1 MIGKY
6 KVKMVSFYLFYDLII
21 EGVMEG
27 MRKRKKLWNLWKT
40 ITLLVCT
47 VVIFS
52 LLVTDFL
59 ISHNV
64 ERTTEESQAE
74 KAKTIA
80 RIVANDSIVIDGLA
94 GKVDPSLIQ
103 VYTNKLLKST
113 DVQFIVV
120 MDMNGIRKSH
130 PNPQKIGQHFIGG
143 DEGTALKGKEY
154 VSLAEGTLGVSM
166 RVFIP
171 VFSETGEQL
180 GVVAVGISA
189 DNVKERVK
197 ESRYIMYI
205 GVGVGLLVG
214 IIGAILLARHIK
226 KSLFGLEP
234 HRVAK
239 ILEERNTMLQSV
251 KEGIIAV
258 DKEAKVTLIN
268 NEAKRLFKK
277 SGLKDD
283 FIGKDV
289 EVYMPNSRIKEVLQ
303 TGEVQ
308 LNEEQNIY
316 GITIVTN
323 RVPLYVKGE
332 IVGAIATFRDK
343 TEIRKLAEELTG
355 IRLYAEALRAQS
367 HEFMNKMHVVLG
379 LTHMKQYEELQKYVS
394 SMVSEHQYEI
404 GGVMKKIKNPVF
416 AGFLLGKLS
425 YSREKNI
432 NLIISEDAY
441 LPEIYDE
448 SITHELITIVGNL
461 IDNALEAVMNCE
473 KKQVEIGIQY
483 GDALTITVQDTG
495 NGIKE
500 EEIDTLFTK
509 GYSTKGDNRGYGL
522 YLVKKSIQRINGE
535 IHISSLLGEGTT
547 ITIEIP
553 KGRDERQI

>member
-1 MIGKY
+1 M
-6 KVKMVSFYLFYDLII
+6 SPYLFFYSAIR
-21 EGVMEG
+21 GVING
-27 MRKRKKLWNLWKT
+27 MKKRKRLWNLWKT

-52 LLVTDFL
+52 LLVTDIL

-64 ERTTEESQAE
+64 ERTTEDSQAE

-80 RIVANDSIVIDGLA
+80 HIVANDSIVIDGLI
-94 GKVDPSLIQ
+94 GKADTAAIQ
-103 VYTNKLLKST
+103 TYTNRILKNT
-113 DVQFIVV
+113 GVQFIVV

-130 PNPQKIGQHFIGG
+130 PNPQKIGHHFIGG
-143 DEGTALKGKEY
+143 DEGPALKGKEH
-154 VSLAEGTLGVSM
+154 VSLAEGTLGISM
-166 RVFIP
+166 RVFVP

-180 GVVAVGISA
+180 GAVAVGISA
-189 DNVKERVK
+189 DNVKERVE
-197 ESRYIMYI
+197 ESRHIIYI
-205 GVGVGLLVG
+205 GVGVGVLVG

-234 HRVAK
+234 HRIAK

-258 DKEAKVTLIN
+258 DKEANVTLIN

-277 SGLKDD
+277 SGLEED

-289 EVYMPNSRIKEVLQ
+289 ELYMPNSRIKEVLQ

-379 LTHMKQYEELQKYVS
+379 LTHMKQYEELQKYIS
-394 SMVSEHQYEI
+394 GMVSEHQYEI
-404 GGVMKKIKNPVF
+404 GGIMKRIKSPVF

-425 YSREKNI
+425 YAREKNI
-432 NLIISEDAY
+432 KLIISEDSY
-441 LPEIYDE
+441 MPEIEDE

-461 IDNALEAVMNCE
+461 IDNALEAVANCE
-473 KKQVEIGIQY
+473 KKQVEVKIQY
-483 GDALTITVQDTG
+483 GDTLIITVQDTG
-495 NGIKE
+495 KGIQE
-500 EEIDTLFTK
+500 EEIGALFTK

-522 YLVKKSIQRINGE
+522 YLVTESIQRINGE
-535 IHISSLLGEGTT
+535 IHVYSLVGKGTT

>member
-1 MIGKY
+1 MKII
-6 KVKMVSFYLFYDLII
+6 SPYLFFYSAIR
-21 EGVMEG
+21 GVING
-27 MRKRKKLWNLWKT
+27 MKKRKRLWNLWKT

-52 LLVTDFL
+52 LLVTDIL

-64 ERTTEESQAE
+64 ERATEDSQAE

-80 RIVANDSIVIDGLA
+80 HIVANDSIVINGLV
-94 GKVDPSLIQ
+94 GKADNPAIQ
-103 VYTNKLLKST
+103 TYTNRILKNT
-113 DVQFIVV
+113 GVQFIVV
-120 MDMNGIRKSH
+120 MDMDGIRKSH
-130 PNPQKIGQHFIGG
+130 PDPQKIGRHFIGG
-143 DEGTALKGKEY
+143 DEGPALKGKEH
-154 VSLAEGTLGVSM
+154 VSLAEGTLGISM
-166 RVFIP
+166 RVFVPI
-171 VFSETGEQL
+171 FSETGEQL
-180 GVVAVGISA
+180 GAVAVGISA

-197 ESRYIMYI
+197 ESRHIIYI
-205 GVGVGLLVG
+205 GVGVGVLVG

-234 HRVAK
+234 HRIAK

-258 DKEAKVTLIN
+258 DKEARVTLIN

-277 SGLKDD
+277 SGLEEN

-289 EVYMPNSRIKEVLQ
+289 ELYMPNSRIKEVLQ

-379 LTHMKQYEELQKYVS
+379 LTHMKQYEELQRYIS
-394 SMVSEHQYEI
+394 GMVSEHQYEI
-404 GGVMKKIKNPVF
+404 GGVMKRIKSPVF

-425 YSREKNI
+425 YAREKNI
-432 NLIISEDAY
+432 KLIISEDSY
-441 LPEIYDE
+441 MPEIDDE

-473 KKQVEIGIQY
+473 KKQVEIEIQH
-483 GDALTITVQDTG
+483 GDILTITVQDTG
-495 NGIKE
+495 KGIQEKE
-500 EEIDTLFTK
+500 IEELFTK

-522 YLVKKSIQRINGE
+522 YLVKESIQRINGE
-535 IHISSLLGEGTT
+535 IHMHSLVGKGTT

>member
-1 MIGKY
+1 M
-6 KVKMVSFYLFYDLII
+6 SPYLFFYSAIR
-21 EGVMEG
+21 GVING
-27 MRKRKKLWNLWKT
+27 MKKRKRLWNLWKT

-52 LLVTDFL
+52 LLVTDIL

-64 ERTTEESQAE
+64 ERTTEDSQAE

-80 RIVANDSIVIDGLA
+80 HIVANDSIVIDGLI
-94 GKVDPSLIQ
+94 GKADTAAIQ
-103 VYTNKLLKST
+103 TYTNRILKNT
-113 DVQFIVV
+113 GVQFIVV

-130 PNPQKIGQHFIGG
+130 PNPQKIGHHFIGG
-143 DEGTALKGKEY
+143 DEGPALKGKEH
-154 VSLAEGTLGVSM
+154 VSLAEGTLGISM
-166 RVFIP
+166 RVFVP

-180 GVVAVGISA
+180 GAVAVGISA

-197 ESRYIMYI
+197 ESRHIIYI
-205 GVGVGLLVG
+205 GVGVGVLVG

-234 HRVAK
+234 HRIAK

-258 DKEAKVTLIN
+258 DKEANVTLIN

-277 SGLKDD
+277 SGLEED

-289 EVYMPNSRIKEVLQ
+289 ELYMPNSRIKEVLQ

-379 LTHMKQYEELQKYVS
+379 LTHMKQYEELQKYIS
-394 SMVSEHQYEI
+394 GMVSEHQYEI
-404 GGVMKKIKNPVF
+404 GGIMKRIKSPVF

-425 YSREKNI
+425 YAREKNI
-432 NLIISEDAY
+432 KLIISEDSY
-441 LPEIYDE
+441 MPEIEDE

-461 IDNALEAVMNCE
+461 IDNALEAVANCE
-473 KKQVEIGIQY
+473 KKQVEVKIQY
-483 GDALTITVQDTG
+483 GDTLIITVQDTG
-495 NGIKE
+495 KGIQE
-500 EEIDTLFTK
+500 EEIGALFTK

-522 YLVKKSIQRINGE
+522 YLVTESIQRINGK
-535 IHISSLLGEGTT
+535 IHVYSLVGKGTT

>member
-1 MIGKY
+1 MKII
-6 KVKMVSFYLFYDLII
+6 SPYLFFYSAIR
-21 EGVMEG
+21 GVING
-27 MRKRKKLWNLWKT
+27 MKKRRRLWNLWKT

-52 LLVTDFL
+52 LLVTDIL

-64 ERTTEESQAE
+64 ERTTEDSQAE

-80 RIVANDSIVIDGLA
+80 HIVANDSIVIDGLV
-94 GKVDPSLIQ
+94 GKADTSAIQ
-103 VYTNKLLKST
+103 TYTNRILQNT
-113 DVQFIVV
+113 GVQFIVV

-130 PNPQKIGQHFIGG
+130 PNPQKIGHHFIGG
-143 DEGTALKGKEY
+143 DEGPALKGKEH
-154 VSLAEGTLGVSM
+154 VSLAEGTLGISM
-166 RVFIP
+166 RVFVPI
-171 VFSETGEQL
+171 FSETGEQL
-180 GVVAVGISA
+180 GAVAVGISA

-197 ESRYIMYI
+197 ESRHIIYI
-205 GVGVGLLVG
+205 GVGVGVLVG

-234 HRVAK
+234 HRIAK

-258 DKEAKVTLIN
+258 DKEARVTLIN

-277 SGLKDD
+277 SGLEED

-289 EVYMPNSRIKEVLQ
+289 ELYMPNSRIKEVLQ

-379 LTHMKQYEELQKYVS
+379 LTHMKQYEELQKYIS
-394 SMVSEHQYEI
+394 GMVSEHQYEI
-404 GGVMKKIKNPVF
+404 GGVMKRIKSPVF

-425 YSREKNI
+425 YAREKNI
-432 NLIISEDAY
+432 KLIISEDSY
-441 LPEIYDE
+441 MPEIDDE

-461 IDNALEAVMNCE
+461 IDNALEAVTNCE
-473 KKQVEIGIQY
+473 KKRVEVKIQH
-483 GDALTITVQDTG
+483 GDILTITVQDTG
-495 NGIKE
+495 KGIQE
-500 EEIDTLFTK
+500 EEIGALFTK

-522 YLVKKSIQRINGE
+522 YLVKESIQRINGE
-535 IHISSLLGEGTT
+535 IHMHSLVGKGTT
-547 ITIEIP
+547 ITIEIL

>member
-1 MIGKY
+1 MKII
-6 KVKMVSFYLFYDLII
+6 SPYLFFYSAIR
-21 EGVMEG
+21 GVING
-27 MRKRKKLWNLWKT
+27 MKKRKRLWNLWKT

-52 LLVTDFL
+52 LLVTDIL

-64 ERTTEESQAE
+64 ERTTEDSQAE

-80 RIVANDSIVIDGLA
+80 HIVANHSIVIDGLI
-94 GKVDPSLIQ
+94 GKTDTAAIQ
-103 VYTNKLLKST
+103 TYTNRILKNT
-113 DVQFIVV
+113 GVQFIVV

-130 PNPQKIGQHFIGG
+130 PNPQKIGHHFIGG
-143 DEGTALKGKEY
+143 DEGPALNGKEH
-154 VSLAEGTLGVSM
+154 VSLAEGTLGISM
-166 RVFIP
+166 RVFVP

-180 GVVAVGISA
+180 GAVAVGISA

-197 ESRYIMYI
+197 ESRHIIYI
-205 GVGVGLLVG
+205 GVGVGVLVG
-214 IIGAILLARHIK
+214 MIGAILLARHIK

-234 HRVAK
+234 HRIAK

-258 DKEAKVTLIN
+258 DKEANVTLIN

-277 SGLKDD
+277 SGLEED

-289 EVYMPNSRIKEVLQ
+289 ELYMPNSRIKEVLK

-379 LTHMKQYEELQKYVS
+379 LTHMKQYEELQKYIS
-394 SMVSEHQYEI
+394 GMVSEHQYEI
-404 GGVMKKIKNPVF
+404 GGVMKRIKSPVF

-425 YSREKNI
+425 YAREKNI
-432 NLIISEDAY
+432 KLIISEDSY
-441 LPEIYDE
+441 MPEIEDE

-461 IDNALEAVMNCE
+461 IDNALEAVTNCE
-473 KKQVEIGIQY
+473 KKQVEVEIQY
-483 GDALTITVQDTG
+483 GNTLIITVQDTG
-495 NGIKE
+495 KGIQEKE
-500 EEIDTLFTK
+500 IEALFTK

-522 YLVKKSIQRINGE
+522 YLVKESIQRINGE
-535 IHISSLLGEGTT
+535 IHMHSLVGKGTT

>member
-1 MIGKY
+1 
-6 KVKMVSFYLFYDLII
+6 
-21 EGVMEG
+21 
-27 MRKRKKLWNLWKT
+27 MRKRKKLLSLWKT

-47 VVIFS
+47 VILLS
-52 LLVTDFL
+52 LLVTDIL

-80 RIVANDSIVIDGLA
+80 RIVANSPLVIDALA
-94 GKVDPSLIQ
+94 GRKDISEIQ
-103 VYTNKLLKST
+103 MYTNRLLKNT

-130 PNPQKIGQHFIGG
+130 PDPQKIGHHFVGG
-143 DEGTALKGKEY
+143 DEGVALKGKEH
-154 VSLAEGTLGVSM
+154 VSMAEGTLGISM
-166 RVFIP
+166 RVFVPI
-171 VFSETGEQL
+171 FSETREQM

-189 DNVKERVK
+189 DNVYERVK
-197 ESRYIMYI
+197 ESRHIIYI
-205 GVGVGLLVG
+205 GISVGILVG

-226 KSLFGLEP
+226 KILFNLEP
-234 HRVAK
+234 SEIAK

-258 DKEAKVTLIN
+258 DKNARVTLIN

-277 SGLKDD
+277 SGLEED

-289 EVYMPNSRIKEVLQ
+289 EKYMPNSCIKEVLQ
-303 TGEVQ
+303 TGEAQ
-308 LNEEQNIY
+308 LYEEQNLY

-343 TEIRKLAEELTG
+343 TEIRQLAEQLMD

-379 LTHMKQYEELQKYVS
+379 LTHMKHYEQLETYIS
-394 SMVSEHQYEI
+394 NMVSEHQYEI
-404 GGVMKKIKNPVF
+404 GGVMRKIKNPVF
-416 AGFLLGKLS
+416 AGFMLGKLS
-425 YSREKNI
+425 YAREKNI
-432 NLIISEDAY
+432 QLIVSENSY
-441 LPEIYDE
+441 LPEPYDE
-448 SITHELITIVGNL
+448 HIIHELITIVGNL
-461 IDNALEAVMNCE
+461 IDNALDAVVNCE
-473 KKQVEIGIQY
+473 YKRVDISIQYQDTLIITVKDTGVGIQ
-483 GDALTITVQDTG
+483 Q
-495 NGIKE
+495 
-500 EEIDTLFTK
+500 EEIDKVFIK
-509 GYSTKGDNRGYGL
+509 GYSTKGENRGYGL
-522 YLVKKSIQRINGE
+522 YLVKDSLKRINGNMQVE
-535 IHISSLLGEGTT
+535 SLLGKGTT

-553 KGRDERQI
+553 YKSRDEIGT

>member
-1 MIGKY
+1 MKII
-6 KVKMVSFYLFYDLII
+6 SPYLFFYSAIR
-21 EGVMEG
+21 GVING
-27 MRKRKKLWNLWKT
+27 MKKRKKLWDLWKT

-94 GKVDPSLIQ
+94 GKIDTSLIQ
-103 VYTNKLLKST
+103 GYTNKLLKST

-143 DEGTALKGKEY
+143 DEGTALKGKEH

-180 GVVAVGISA
+180 GAVAVGISA

-234 HRVAK
+234 HRIAK

-283 FIGKDV
+283 FIGKEV
-289 EVYMPNSRIKEVLQ
+289 ELYMPNSRIKEVLQ
-303 TGEVQ
+303 TGVVQ

-425 YSREKNI
+425 YSRERNI

-483 GDALTITVQDTG
+483 GDTLTITVQDTG

-500 EEIDTLFTK
+500 DEIDTLFTK

-522 YLVKKSIQRINGE
+522 YLVKESIQRINGE

>member
-1 MIGKY
+1 MKII
-6 KVKMVSFYLFYDLII
+6 SPYLFFYSAIR
-21 EGVMEG
+21 GVING
-27 MRKRKKLWNLWKT
+27 MKKRRRLWNLWKT

-52 LLVTDFL
+52 LLVTDIL

-64 ERTTEESQAE
+64 ERTTEDSQAE

-80 RIVANDSIVIDGLA
+80 HIVANDSIVIDGLI
-94 GKVDPSLIQ
+94 GKADTSAIQ
-103 VYTNKLLKST
+103 TYTNRILKNT
-113 DVQFIVV
+113 GVQFIVV

-130 PNPQKIGQHFIGG
+130 PNPQKIGHHFIGG
-143 DEGTALKGKEY
+143 DEGPALKGKEH
-154 VSLAEGTLGVSM
+154 VSLAEGTLGISM
-166 RVFIP
+166 RVFVPI
-171 VFSETGEQL
+171 FSETGEQL
-180 GVVAVGISA
+180 GAVAVGISA

-197 ESRYIMYI
+197 ESRHIIYI
-205 GVGVGLLVG
+205 GVGVGVLVG

-234 HRVAK
+234 HRIAK

-258 DKEAKVTLIN
+258 DKEARVTLIN

-277 SGLKDD
+277 SGLEED

-289 EVYMPNSRIKEVLQ
+289 ELYMPNSRIKEVLQ

-379 LTHMKQYEELQKYVS
+379 LTHMKQYEELQKYIS
-394 SMVSEHQYEI
+394 GMVSEHQYEI
-404 GGVMKKIKNPVF
+404 GGVMKRIKSPVF

-425 YSREKNI
+425 YAREKNI
-432 NLIISEDAY
+432 KLIISEDSY
-441 LPEIYDE
+441 MPEIDDE

-461 IDNALEAVMNCE
+461 IDNALEAVTNCE
-473 KKQVEIGIQY
+473 KKRVEVKIQH
-483 GDALTITVQDTG
+483 GDILTITVQDTG
-495 NGIKE
+495 KGIQEKE
-500 EEIDTLFTK
+500 IEQLFTK

-522 YLVKKSIQRINGE
+522 YLVKESIQRINGE
-535 IHISSLLGEGTT
+535 IHMHSLVGKGTT
-547 ITIEIP
+547 ITIEIL

>member
-1 MIGKY
+1 MK
-6 KVKMVSFYLFYDLII
+6 K
-21 EGVMEG
+21 
-27 MRKRKKLWNLWKT
+27 RKRLWNLWKT

-52 LLVTDFL
+52 LLVTDIL

-64 ERTTEESQAE
+64 ERTTEGSQAE

-80 RIVANDSIVIDGLA
+80 HIVANDSIVIDGLT
-94 GKVDPSLIQ
+94 GKADITAIQ
-103 VYTNKLLKST
+103 TYTNRILKNT
-113 DVQFIVV
+113 GVQFIVV

-130 PNPQKIGQHFIGG
+130 PNPQKIGHHFIGG
-143 DEGTALKGKEY
+143 DEGPALKGKEH
-154 VSLAEGTLGVSM
+154 VSLAEGTLGISM
-166 RVFIP
+166 RVFVP

-180 GVVAVGISA
+180 GAVAVGISA

-197 ESRYIMYI
+197 ESRHIIYI
-205 GVGVGLLVG
+205 GVGVGVLVG

-234 HRVAK
+234 HRIAK

-258 DKEAKVTLIN
+258 DKEANVTLIN

-277 SGLKDD
+277 SGLEED

-289 EVYMPNSRIKEVLQ
+289 ELYMPNSRIKEVLQ

-379 LTHMKQYEELQKYVS
+379 LTHMKQYEELQKYIS
-394 SMVSEHQYEI
+394 GMVSEHQYEI
-404 GGVMKKIKNPVF
+404 GGIMKRIKSPVF

-425 YSREKNI
+425 YAREKNI
-432 NLIISEDAY
+432 KLIISEDSY
-441 LPEIYDE
+441 MPEIEDE
-448 SITHELITIVGNL
+448 CITHELITIVGNL
-461 IDNALEAVMNCE
+461 IDNALEAVANCE
-473 KKQVEIGIQY
+473 KKQVEIEIQY
-483 GDALTITVQDTG
+483 GDTLIITVQDTG
-495 NGIKE
+495 KGIQE
-500 EEIDTLFTK
+500 EEIGALFTK

-522 YLVKKSIQRINGE
+522 YLVTESIQRINGE
-535 IHISSLLGEGTT
+535 IHVYSLVGKGTT

>member
-1 MIGKY
+1 MKIILP
-6 KVKMVSFYLFYDLII
+6 YLFLYSVIR
-21 EGVMEG
+21 GVING
-27 MRKRKKLWNLWKT
+27 MKKRKRLWNLWKT

-52 LLVTDFL
+52 LLVTDIL

-64 ERTTEESQAE
+64 ERTTEDSQAE

-80 RIVANDSIVIDGLA
+80 HIVANDSVVINGLI
-94 GKVDPSLIQ
+94 GKADTSAIQ
-103 VYTNKLLKST
+103 TYTNRILKNT
-113 DVQFIVV
+113 GVQFIVV
-120 MDMNGIRKSH
+120 MDMDGIRKSH
-130 PNPQKIGQHFIGG
+130 PNPQKIGHHFIGG
-143 DEGTALKGKEY
+143 DEGPALKGKEH
-154 VSLAEGTLGVSM
+154 VSLAEGTLGISM
-166 RVFIP
+166 RVFVPI
-171 VFSETGEQL
+171 FSETGEQL
-180 GVVAVGISA
+180 GAVAVGISA

-197 ESRYIMYI
+197 QSRHIIYI
-205 GVGVGLLVG
+205 GVGVGVLVG

-234 HRVAK
+234 HRIAK
-239 ILEERNTMLQSV
+239 ILEERNTMLLSV

-258 DKEAKVTLIN
+258 DKEANVTLIN

-277 SGLKDD
+277 SGLEED

-289 EVYMPNSRIKEVLQ
+289 ELYMPNSCIKEVLQ

-404 GGVMKKIKNPVF
+404 GGVMKRIKSPVF

-425 YSREKNI
+425 YAREKNI
-432 NLIISEDAY
+432 KLIISEDSY

-461 IDNALEAVMNCE
+461 IDNALEAVIHCK
-473 KKQVEIGIQY
+473 KKQVEVGIQY
-483 GDALTITVQDTG
+483 QNALTITVQDTG
-495 NGIKE
+495 KGIE
-500 EEIDTLFTK
+500 EDAVDALFTK

-522 YLVKKSIQRINGE
+522 YLVKESIQRINGE

-553 KGRDERQI
+553 KGRDEKQI

>member
-1 MIGKY
+1 MISPY
-6 KVKMVSFYLFYDLII
+6 LFFYLITRGAI
-21 EGVMEG
+21 EG
-27 MRKRKKLWNLWKT
+27 MRKRNKLWNLWKT

-47 VVIFS
+47 VVIVS
-52 LLVTDFL
+52 LLVTDVL

-64 ERTTEESQAE
+64 EQATEDNQTE

-80 RIVANDSIVIDGLA
+80 RIVANDSIVIDGLT
-94 GKVDPSLIQ
+94 GKVDTSLIQ

-130 PNPQKIGQHFIGG
+130 PDPQKIGHHFLGG
-143 DEGTALKGKEY
+143 DEGPVLKGKEH
-154 VSLAEGTLGVSM
+154 VSLAKGTLGISM
-166 RVFIP
+166 RVFVPI
-171 VFSETGEQL
+171 FADTGEQL
-180 GVVAVGISA
+180 GAVAVGISA
-189 DNVKERVK
+189 DNIKERVK
-197 ESRYIMYI
+197 ESRHIIYI
-205 GVGVGLLVG
+205 GVGVGILVG

-234 HRVAK
+234 HRIAK

-268 NEAKRLFKK
+268 NEAKRILM
-277 SGLKDD
+277 KDGITED
-283 FIGKDV
+283 FIGKDI
-289 EVYMPNSRIKEVLQ
+289 ELYTPNSRMKEVLQ

-308 LNEEQNIY
+308 LNEELNFF
-316 GITIVTN
+316 GVTIVTN

-332 IVGAIATFRDK
+332 IVGVIATFRDK

-404 GGVMKKIKNPVF
+404 GGIMKKIQSPVF

-425 YSREKNI
+425 YAREKDI
-432 NLIISEDAY
+432 QLIIKEDSY
-441 LPEIYDE
+441 LPEIYNE
-448 SITHELITIVGNL
+448 RIIHELITIVGNL
-461 IDNALEAVMNCE
+461 INNALDAVMNCE
-473 KKQVEIGIQY
+473 KKQVEVGIQD
-483 GDALTITVQDTG
+483 GDTLIITVQDTG
-495 NGIKE
+495 KGIQE
-500 EEIDTLFTK
+500 DEIDTLFIK
-509 GYSTKGDNRGYGL
+509 GYSTKGHNRGYGL
-522 YLVKKSIQRINGE
+522 HLVKESIQRINGD
-535 IHISSLLGEGTT
+535 IHVHSLLGTGTT

-553 KGRDERQI
+553 KSRDER

>member
-1 MIGKY
+1 MK
-6 KVKMVSFYLFYDLII
+6 
-21 EGVMEG
+21 
-27 MRKRKKLWNLWKT
+27 KRKKLWDLWKT

-52 LLVTDFL
+52 LLVTDIL

-64 ERTTEESQAE
+64 ERATEDSQAE

-80 RIVANDSIVIDGLA
+80 RIVANDSAVINGLI
-94 GKVDPSLIQ
+94 GKEDTSTIQ
-103 VYTNKLLKST
+103 TYTNRILKNT
-113 DVQFIVV
+113 GVQFIVV
-120 MDMNGIRKSH
+120 MDMDGIRKSH
-130 PNPQKIGQHFIGG
+130 PDPQKIGYHFIGG
-143 DEGTALKGKEY
+143 DEGPALKGQEH
-154 VSLAEGTLGVSM
+154 VSLAKGTLGLSM
-166 RVFIP
+166 RVFVP
-171 VFSETGEQL
+171 VFADTGKQL
-180 GVVAVGISA
+180 GAVAVGISA
-189 DNVKERVK
+189 DNVKESVK
-197 ESRYIMYI
+197 KIRHIIYV
-205 GVGVGLLVG
+205 GVGVGILVG

-234 HRVAK
+234 HRIAK
-239 ILEERNTMLQSV
+239 ILEERNAMLLSV

-258 DKEAKVTLIN
+258 DKEANVTLIN
-268 NEAKRLFKK
+268 NEAKRLLKK
-277 SGLKDD
+277 IGITED

-289 EVYMPNSRIKEVLQ
+289 ALYTPNSRIKEVLK
-303 TGEVQ
+303 TGEAQ
-308 LNEEQNIY
+308 LNVEQNIF

-323 RVPLYVKGE
+323 RVPVYVKGE
-332 IVGAIATFRDK
+332 IVGVIATFRDK

-404 GGVMKKIKNPVF
+404 GGVMKRIKSPVF

-425 YSREKNI
+425 YAREKNI
-432 NLIISEDAY
+432 KLIISEDSD
-441 LPEIYDE
+441 LPDIYDE

-461 IDNALEAVMNCE
+461 INNALDAVMSCE
-473 KKQVEIGIQY
+473 KKQVEMRIHY

-495 NGIKE
+495 SGIPEDKL
-500 EEIDTLFTK
+500 DKLFAK

-522 YLVKKSIQRINGE
+522 YLVKESTERINGE
-535 IHISSLLGEGTT
+535 IHIHSSIGKGTT

-553 KGRDERQI
+553 NSRDERQI

>member
-1 MIGKY
+1 MKIILP
-6 KVKMVSFYLFYDLII
+6 YLFLYSVIR
-21 EGVMEG
+21 GVING
-27 MRKRKKLWNLWKT
+27 MKKRKRLWNLWKT

-52 LLVTDFL
+52 LLVTDIL

-64 ERTTEESQAE
+64 ERTTEDSQAE

-80 RIVANDSIVIDGLA
+80 HIVANDSVVINGLI
-94 GKVDPSLIQ
+94 GKADTSAIQ
-103 VYTNKLLKST
+103 TYTNRILKNT
-113 DVQFIVV
+113 GVQFIVV
-120 MDMNGIRKSH
+120 MDMDGIRKSH
-130 PNPQKIGQHFIGG
+130 PNPQKIGHHFIGG
-143 DEGTALKGKEY
+143 DEGPALKGKEH
-154 VSLAEGTLGVSM
+154 VSLAEGTLGISM
-166 RVFIP
+166 RVFVPI
-171 VFSETGEQL
+171 FSETGEQL
-180 GVVAVGISA
+180 GAVAVGISA

-197 ESRYIMYI
+197 QSRHIIYI
-205 GVGVGLLVG
+205 GVGVGVLVG

-234 HRVAK
+234 HRIAK
-239 ILEERNTMLQSV
+239 ILEERNTMLLSV

-258 DKEAKVTLIN
+258 DKEANVTLIN

-277 SGLKDD
+277 SGLEED

-289 EVYMPNSRIKEVLQ
+289 ELYMPNSRIKEVLQ

-404 GGVMKKIKNPVF
+404 GGVMKRIKSPVF

-425 YSREKNI
+425 YAREKNI
-432 NLIISEDAY
+432 KLIISEDSY

-461 IDNALEAVMNCE
+461 IDNALEAVIHCK
-473 KKQVEIGIQY
+473 KKQVEVGIQY
-483 GDALTITVQDTG
+483 QNALTITVQDTG
-495 NGIKE
+495 KGIE
-500 EEIDTLFTK
+500 EDAVDALFTK

-522 YLVKKSIQRINGE
+522 YLVKESIQRINGE

-553 KGRDERQI
+553 KGRDEKQI

>member
-1 MIGKY
+1 MISPY
-6 KVKMVSFYLFYDLII
+6 LFFYLITRGAI
-21 EGVMEG
+21 EG
-27 MRKRKKLWNLWKT
+27 MRKRNKLWNLWKT

-47 VVIFS
+47 VVIVS
-52 LLVTDFL
+52 LLVTDIL

-64 ERTTEESQAE
+64 ERATEDNQEE

-80 RIVANDSIVIDGLA
+80 RIVANDSIVIDGLT
-94 GKVDPSLIQ
+94 GKVDTSLIQ

-120 MDMNGIRKSH
+120 MDMNGMRKSH
-130 PNPQKIGQHFIGG
+130 PDPQKIGHHFLGG
-143 DEGTALKGKEY
+143 DEGPVLKGKEH
-154 VSLAEGTLGVSM
+154 VSLAKGTLGISM
-166 RVFIP
+166 RVFVPILAD
-171 VFSETGEQL
+171 TGEQL
-180 GVVAVGISA
+180 GAVAVGISA
-189 DNVKERVK
+189 DNIKERVK
-197 ESRYIMYI
+197 ESRHIIYI
-205 GVGVGLLVG
+205 GVGVGILVG

-234 HRVAK
+234 HRIAK

-258 DKEAKVTLIN
+258 DKEAKITLIN
-268 NEAKRLFKK
+268 SEAKRILKK
-277 SGLKDD
+277 GGLTED
-283 FIGKDV
+283 FIGKDI
-289 EVYMPNSRIKEVLQ
+289 ELYTPNSRMKEVLQ

-308 LNEEQNIY
+308 LNEELNFY
-316 GITIVTN
+316 GVAIVTN

-332 IVGAIATFRDK
+332 IVGVIATFRDK

-379 LTHMKQYEELQKYVS
+379 LTHIKQYEELQKYVS
-394 SMVSEHQYEI
+394 SMVSEHQYEM
-404 GGVMKKIKNPVF
+404 GGIMKKIHSPVF

-425 YSREKNI
+425 YAREKNI
-432 NLIISEDAY
+432 KLIIKEDSY

-448 SITHELITIVGNL
+448 RIIHELITIVGNL
-461 IDNALEAVMNCE
+461 INNALDAVMNCE
-473 KKQVEIGIQY
+473 KKQVEVGIQD
-483 GDALTITVQDTG
+483 GDTLIITVQDTG
-495 NGIKE
+495 KGIHE
-500 EEIDTLFTK
+500 DEIDALFIK

-522 YLVKKSIQRINGE
+522 HLVKESIQRINGE
-535 IHISSLLGEGTT
+535 IYVHSLLGTGTT

-553 KGRDERQI
+553 KSRDER

>member
-1 MIGKY
+1 MKIISPY
-6 KVKMVSFYLFYDLII
+6 LFFYLAIR
-21 EGVMEG
+21 GVING
-27 MRKRKKLWNLWKT
+27 MKKRKRLWNLWKT

-52 LLVTDFL
+52 LLVTDIL

-64 ERTTEESQAE
+64 ERTTEDSQAE

-80 RIVANDSIVIDGLA
+80 HIVANDSIVIDGLT
-94 GKVDPSLIQ
+94 GKADTSAIQ
-103 VYTNKLLKST
+103 TYTNRILKNT
-113 DVQFIVV
+113 GVQFIVV

-130 PNPQKIGQHFIGG
+130 PNPQKIGHHFIGG
-143 DEGTALKGKEY
+143 DEGPALKGKEH
-154 VSLAEGTLGVSM
+154 VSLAEGTLGISM
-166 RVFIP
+166 RVFVP

-180 GVVAVGISA
+180 GAVAVGISA

-197 ESRYIMYI
+197 ESRHIIYI
-205 GVGVGLLVG
+205 GVGVGVLVG

-234 HRVAK
+234 HRIAK

-258 DKEAKVTLIN
+258 DKEANVTLIN

-277 SGLKDD
+277 SGLEED

-289 EVYMPNSRIKEVLQ
+289 ELYMPNSRIKEVLQ

-379 LTHMKQYEELQKYVS
+379 LTHMKQYEELQKYIS
-394 SMVSEHQYEI
+394 GMVSEHQYEI
-404 GGVMKKIKNPVF
+404 GGVMERVKSPVF

-425 YSREKNI
+425 YAREKNI
-432 NLIISEDAY
+432 KLIISEDSY
-441 LPEIYDE
+441 MPEIDDE
-448 SITHELITIVGNL
+448 SIIHELITIVGNL
-461 IDNALEAVMNCE
+461 IDNALEAVTNCE
-473 KKQVEIGIQY
+473 KKQVELEIQY
-483 GDALTITVQDTG
+483 GDTLIITVQDTG
-495 NGIKE
+495 KGIPE
-500 EEIDTLFTK
+500 EEIGALFTK

-522 YLVKKSIQRINGE
+522 YLVKESIQRINGE
-535 IHISSLLGEGTT
+535 IHMHSLVGKGTT

>member
-1 MIGKY
+1 MKII
-6 KVKMVSFYLFYDLII
+6 SPYLFFYSAIR
-21 EGVMEG
+21 GVING
-27 MRKRKKLWNLWKT
+27 MKKRKRLWNLWKT

-52 LLVTDFL
+52 LLVTDIL

-64 ERTTEESQAE
+64 ERTTEDSQAE

-80 RIVANDSIVIDGLA
+80 HIVANDSIVIDGLI
-94 GKVDPSLIQ
+94 GKADTAAIQ
-103 VYTNKLLKST
+103 TYTNRILKNT
-113 DVQFIVV
+113 GVQFIVV

-130 PNPQKIGQHFIGG
+130 PNPQKIGHHFIGG
-143 DEGTALKGKEY
+143 DEGPALKGKEH
-154 VSLAEGTLGVSM
+154 VSLAEGTLGISM
-166 RVFIP
+166 RVFVP

-180 GVVAVGISA
+180 GAVAVGISA

-197 ESRYIMYI
+197 ESRHIIYI
-205 GVGVGLLVG
+205 GVGVGILVG

-234 HRVAK
+234 HRIAK

-258 DKEAKVTLIN
+258 DKEANVTLIN

-277 SGLKDD
+277 SGLEED

-289 EVYMPNSRIKEVLQ
+289 ELYMPNSRIKEVLQ

-367 HEFMNKMHVVLG
+367 HEFMNKMHVILG
-379 LTHMKQYEELQKYVS
+379 LTHMKQYEELQKYIS
-394 SMVSEHQYEI
+394 GMVSEHQYEI
-404 GGVMKKIKNPVF
+404 GGIMKRIKSPVF

-425 YSREKNI
+425 YAREKNI
-432 NLIISEDAY
+432 KLIISEDSY
-441 LPEIYDE
+441 MPEIEDE
-448 SITHELITIVGNL
+448 SITHELIMIVGNL

-473 KKQVEIGIQY
+473 KKQVELEIQY
-483 GDALTITVQDTG
+483 GDTLIITVQDTG
-495 NGIKE
+495 KGIPE
-500 EEIDTLFTK
+500 EEIGALFTK

-522 YLVKKSIQRINGE
+522 YLVKESIQRINGE
-535 IHISSLLGEGTT
+535 IHVYSLVGQGTT

>member
-1 MIGKY
+1 MRN
-6 KVKMVSFYLFYDLII
+6 
-21 EGVMEG
+21 
-27 MRKRKKLWNLWKT
+27 RKRLLSLWKT
-40 ITLLVCT
+40 ITFLVCT
-47 VVIFS
+47 VVILS
-52 LLVTDFL
+52 LLVTDVL

-80 RIVANDSIVIDGLA
+80 HIVANSPIVIEGLTGRKDVA
-94 GKVDPSLIQ
+94 EIQ
-103 VYTNKLLKST
+103 TYTNRLLKNT
-113 DVQFIVV
+113 GVQFIVV

-130 PNPQKIGQHFIGG
+130 PDPNKIGQHFVGG
-143 DEGTALKGKEY
+143 DEGIALKGKEH
-154 VSLAEGTLGVSM
+154 VSLAKGTLGASM
-166 RVFIP
+166 RVFVPI
-171 VFSETGEQL
+171 FSEAGEQI
-180 GVVAVGISA
+180 GAVAVGISA
-189 DNVKERVK
+189 DNVQERVK
-197 ESRYIMYI
+197 ESRHIIYI
-205 GVGVGLLVG
+205 GVGVGILVG

-226 KSLFGLEP
+226 NILFGLEP
-234 HRVAK
+234 HEIVK
-239 ILEERNTMLQSV
+239 ILEERDTMLQSV

-258 DKEAKVTLIN
+258 DKEARVTLIN

-277 SGLKDD
+277 SGLEEN

-289 EVYMPNSRIKEVLQ
+289 ELYMPNSRIKEVLQ
-303 TGEVQ
+303 TGEAQ
-308 LNEEQNIY
+308 LHEEQNIY

-404 GGVMKKIKNPVF
+404 GGIMRKIKNPVF

-425 YSREKNI
+425 YAREKNI
-432 NLIISEDAY
+432 QLIVSEDSY
-441 LPEIYDE
+441 LPETNDE
-448 SITHELITIVGNL
+448 SIIHELITIVGNL
-461 IDNALEAVMNCE
+461 IDNAVDAVMNCE
-473 KKQVEIGIQY
+473 KKQVQVSIRYEDRLI
-483 GDALTITVQDTG
+483 ITVQDTG
-495 NGIKE
+495 TGIEKDKFNT
-500 EEIDTLFTK
+500 IFMK

-522 YLVKKSIQRINGE
+522 YLVNESIKRIDGE
-535 IHISSLLGEGTT
+535 IYFHSLLGKGTT

-553 KGRDERQI
+553 YKSRDDIQR

>member
-1 MIGKY
+1 MIPPY
-6 KVKMVSFYLFYDLII
+6 LFFYLITRGAI
-21 EGVMEG
+21 EG

-52 LLVTDFL
+52 LLVTDIL

-80 RIVANDSIVIDGLA
+80 HIVANDSVVIDGLI
-94 GKVDPSLIQ
+94 GKADTSAIQ
-103 VYTNKLLKST
+103 TYTNRILKNT
-113 DVQFIVV
+113 GVQFIVV
-120 MDMNGIRKSH
+120 MDMDGIRKSH
-130 PNPQKIGQHFIGG
+130 PNPQKIGHHFVGG
-143 DEGTALKGKEY
+143 DEGTVLKGKEH
-154 VSLAEGTLGVSM
+154 VSLAEGTLGISM
-166 RVFIP
+166 RVFVP
-171 VFSETGEQL
+171 VFADTGEQL
-180 GVVAVGISA
+180 GAVAVGISA

-197 ESRYIMYI
+197 ESRHIIYI

-234 HRVAK
+234 HRIAK

-277 SGLKDD
+277 SGLEED

-289 EVYMPNSRIKEVLQ
+289 ELYMPNSRIKEVLQ

-404 GGVMKKIKNPVF
+404 GGIMKKIQSPVF

-425 YSREKNI
+425 YAREKNI
-432 NLIISEDAY
+432 KLIIKEDSY

-448 SITHELITIVGNL
+448 RIIHELITIVGNL
-461 IDNALEAVMNCE
+461 INNALDAVTNCE
-473 KKQVEIGIQY
+473 KKQVEVGIQY
-483 GDALTITVQDTG
+483 GDTLIITVQDTG
-495 NGIKE
+495 KGIKE
-500 EEIDTLFTK
+500 DEIDALFIK

-522 YLVKKSIQRINGE
+522 HLVKESIQRINGR
-535 IHISSLLGEGTT
+535 IYVHSLLGTGTT

-553 KGRDERQI
+553 KSRDER

>member
-1 MIGKY
+1 MK
-6 KVKMVSFYLFYDLII
+6 K
-21 EGVMEG
+21 
-27 MRKRKKLWNLWKT
+27 RKRLWNLWKT

-52 LLVTDFL
+52 LLVTDIL

-64 ERTTEESQAE
+64 ERTTEDSQAE

-80 RIVANDSIVIDGLA
+80 HIVANDSIVIDGLI
-94 GKVDPSLIQ
+94 GKADTAAIQ
-103 VYTNKLLKST
+103 TYTNRILKNT
-113 DVQFIVV
+113 GVQFIVV

-130 PNPQKIGQHFIGG
+130 PNPQKIGHHFIGG
-143 DEGTALKGKEY
+143 DEGPALKGKEH
-154 VSLAEGTLGVSM
+154 VSLAEGTLGISM
-166 RVFIP
+166 RVFVP

-180 GVVAVGISA
+180 GAVAVGISA

-197 ESRYIMYI
+197 ESRHIIYI
-205 GVGVGLLVG
+205 GVGVGVLVG

-234 HRVAK
+234 HRIAK

-258 DKEAKVTLIN
+258 DKEANVTLIN

-277 SGLKDD
+277 SGLEED

-289 EVYMPNSRIKEVLQ
+289 ELYMPNSRIKEVLQ

-379 LTHMKQYEELQKYVS
+379 LTHIKQYEELQKYIS
-394 SMVSEHQYEI
+394 GMVSEHQYEI
-404 GGVMKKIKNPVF
+404 GGIMKRIKSPVF

-425 YSREKNI
+425 YAREKNI
-432 NLIISEDAY
+432 KLIISEDSY
-441 LPEIYDE
+441 MPEIEDE

-461 IDNALEAVMNCE
+461 IDNALEAVANCE
-473 KKQVEIGIQY
+473 KKQVEVKIQY
-483 GDALTITVQDTG
+483 GDTLIITVQDTG
-495 NGIKE
+495 KGIQE
-500 EEIDTLFTK
+500 EEIGALFTK

-522 YLVKKSIQRINGE
+522 YLVTESIQRINGK
-535 IHISSLLGEGTT
+535 IHVYSLVGKGTT

>member
-1 MIGKY
+1 MILF
-6 KVKMVSFYLFYDLII
+6 SPYLFFYSAIR
-21 EGVMEG
+21 GVING
-27 MRKRKKLWNLWKT
+27 MKKRKRLWNLWKT

-52 LLVTDFL
+52 LLVTDIL

-64 ERTTEESQAE
+64 EQTTEDSQAE

-80 RIVANDSIVIDGLA
+80 HIVANDSIVIDGLI
-94 GKVDPSLIQ
+94 GKADTSAIQ
-103 VYTNKLLKST
+103 TYTNRILKNT
-113 DVQFIVV
+113 GVQFIVV

-130 PNPQKIGQHFIGG
+130 PNPQKIGHHFIGG
-143 DEGTALKGKEY
+143 DEGPALKGKEH
-154 VSLAEGTLGVSM
+154 VSLAEGTLGISM
-166 RVFIP
+166 RVFVP

-180 GVVAVGISA
+180 GAVAVGISA

-197 ESRYIMYI
+197 ESRHIIYI
-205 GVGVGLLVG
+205 GVGVGVLVG

-234 HRVAK
+234 HRIAK

-258 DKEAKVTLIN
+258 DKEANVTLIN

-277 SGLKDD
+277 SGLEED

-289 EVYMPNSRIKEVLQ
+289 ELYMPNSRIKEVLQ
-303 TGEVQ
+303 TGEIQ

-355 IRLYAEALRAQS
+355 IRLYAGALRAQS

-379 LTHMKQYEELQKYVS
+379 LTHMKQYEELQKYIS
-394 SMVSEHQYEI
+394 GMVSEHQYEI
-404 GGVMKKIKNPVF
+404 GGVMKRIKSPVF

-425 YSREKNI
+425 YAREKNI
-432 NLIISEDAY
+432 KLIISEDSY
-441 LPEIYDE
+441 MPEMDDE

-461 IDNALEAVMNCE
+461 IDNALEAVTNCE
-473 KKQVEIGIQY
+473 KKQVEVEIQY
-483 GDALTITVQDTG
+483 GDTLTITVQDTG
-495 NGIKE
+495 KGIQ
-500 EEIDTLFTK
+500 EEIGVLFTK

-522 YLVKKSIQRINGE
+522 YLVKESIQRINGE
-535 IHISSLLGEGTT
+535 IHMHSLVGKGTT

>member
-1 MIGKY
+1 MK
-6 KVKMVSFYLFYDLII
+6 K
-21 EGVMEG
+21 
-27 MRKRKKLWNLWKT
+27 RKRLWNLWKT

-52 LLVTDFL
+52 LLVTDIL

-80 RIVANDSIVIDGLA
+80 HIVANDSVVIDGLI
-94 GKVDPSLIQ
+94 GKADTSAIQ
-103 VYTNKLLKST
+103 TYTNRILKNT
-113 DVQFIVV
+113 GVQFIVV
-120 MDMNGIRKSH
+120 MDMDGIRKSH
-130 PNPQKIGQHFIGG
+130 PNPQKIGHHFVGG
-143 DEGTALKGKEY
+143 DEGTVLKGKEH
-154 VSLAEGTLGVSM
+154 VSLAEGTLGISM
-166 RVFIP
+166 RVFVP
-171 VFSETGEQL
+171 VFADTGEQL
-180 GVVAVGISA
+180 GAVAVGISA

-197 ESRYIMYI
+197 ESRHIIYI
-205 GVGVGLLVG
+205 GVGVGLLIG

-234 HRVAK
+234 HRIAK
-239 ILEERNTMLQSV
+239 ILEERNTMLLSV

-258 DKEAKVTLIN
+258 DKEANVTLIN

-277 SGLKDD
+277 SGLEED

-289 EVYMPNSRIKEVLQ
+289 ELYMPNSRIKEVLQ

-404 GGVMKKIKNPVF
+404 GGIMKKIQSPVF

-425 YSREKNI
+425 YAREKNI
-432 NLIISEDAY
+432 KLIIKEDSY

-448 SITHELITIVGNL
+448 RIIHELITIVGNL
-461 IDNALEAVMNCE
+461 INNALDAVMNCE
-473 KKQVEIGIQY
+473 KKQVEVGIQY
-483 GDALTITVQDTG
+483 GDTLIITVQDTG
-495 NGIKE
+495 KGIKE
-500 EEIDTLFTK
+500 DEIDALFIK

-522 YLVKKSIQRINGE
+522 HLVKESIQRINGR
-535 IHISSLLGEGTT
+535 IYVHSLLGAGTI

-553 KGRDERQI
+553 KSRDER

>member
-1 MIGKY
+1 MILF
-6 KVKMVSFYLFYDLII
+6 SPYLFFYSAIR
-21 EGVMEG
+21 GVIKG
-27 MRKRKKLWNLWKT
+27 MKKRKRLWNLWKT

-52 LLVTDFL
+52 LLVTDIL

-64 ERTTEESQAE
+64 ERTTEDSQAE

-80 RIVANDSIVIDGLA
+80 HIVANDSIVIDGLI
-94 GKVDPSLIQ
+94 GKADTSAIQ
-103 VYTNKLLKST
+103 TYTNRILKNT
-113 DVQFIVV
+113 GVQFIVV

-130 PNPQKIGQHFIGG
+130 PNPQKIGHHFIGG
-143 DEGTALKGKEY
+143 DEGPALKGKEH
-154 VSLAEGTLGVSM
+154 VSLAEGTLGISM
-166 RVFIP
+166 RVFVP

-180 GVVAVGISA
+180 GAVAVGISA

-197 ESRYIMYI
+197 ESRHIIYI
-205 GVGVGLLVG
+205 GVGVGVLVG

-226 KSLFGLEP
+226 RSLFGLEP
-234 HRVAK
+234 HRIAK

-258 DKEAKVTLIN
+258 DKEANVTLIN

-277 SGLKDD
+277 SGLEED

-289 EVYMPNSRIKEVLQ
+289 ELYMPNSRIKEVLQ

-316 GITIVTN
+316 GIKIVTN

-379 LTHMKQYEELQKYVS
+379 LTHMKQYEELQKYIS
-394 SMVSEHQYEI
+394 GMVSEHQYEI
-404 GGVMKKIKNPVF
+404 GGIMKRIKSPVF

-425 YSREKNI
+425 YAREKNI
-432 NLIISEDAY
+432 KLIISEDSY
-441 LPEIYDE
+441 MPEMDDE

-473 KKQVEIGIQY
+473 KKQVEVEIQY
-483 GDALTITVQDTG
+483 GDTLTITVQDTG
-495 NGIKE
+495 KGIQ
-500 EEIDTLFTK
+500 EEIGVLFTK

-522 YLVKKSIQRINGE
+522 YLVKESIQRINGK
-535 IHISSLLGEGTT
+535 IHMHSLVGKGTT

-553 KGRDERQI
+553 RGRDERQI

>member
-1 MIGKY
+1 MI
-6 KVKMVSFYLFYDLII
+6 SPYLFFYSAIR
-21 EGVMEG
+21 GVING
-27 MRKRKKLWNLWKT
+27 MKKRKRLWNLWKT

-52 LLVTDFL
+52 LLVTDIL

-80 RIVANDSIVIDGLA
+80 HIVANDSVVIDGLI
-94 GKVDPSLIQ
+94 GKADTSAIQ
-103 VYTNKLLKST
+103 TYTNRILKNT
-113 DVQFIVV
+113 GVQFIVV
-120 MDMNGIRKSH
+120 MDMDGIRKSH
-130 PNPQKIGQHFIGG
+130 PNPQKIGHHFVGG
-143 DEGTALKGKEY
+143 DEGTVLKGKEH
-154 VSLAEGTLGVSM
+154 VSLAEGTLGISM
-166 RVFIP
+166 RVFVP
-171 VFSETGEQL
+171 VFADTGEQL
-180 GVVAVGISA
+180 GAVAVGISA

-197 ESRYIMYI
+197 ESRHIIYI

-234 HRVAK
+234 HRIAK

-277 SGLKDD
+277 SGLEED

-289 EVYMPNSRIKEVLQ
+289 ELYMPNSRIKEVLQ

-404 GGVMKKIKNPVF
+404 GGIMKKIQSPVF

-425 YSREKNI
+425 YAREKNI
-432 NLIISEDAY
+432 KLIIKEDSY

-448 SITHELITIVGNL
+448 RIIHELITIVGNL
-461 IDNALEAVMNCE
+461 INNALDAVTNCE
-473 KKQVEIGIQY
+473 KKQVEVGIQY
-483 GDALTITVQDTG
+483 GDTLIITVQDTG
-495 NGIKE
+495 KGIKE
-500 EEIDTLFTK
+500 DEIDALFIK

-522 YLVKKSIQRINGE
+522 HLVKESIQRINGG
-535 IHISSLLGEGTT
+535 IYVHSLLGTGTT

-553 KGRDERQI
+553 KSRDER

>member
-1 MIGKY
+1 MILF
-6 KVKMVSFYLFYDLII
+6 SPYLFFYSAIR
-21 EGVMEG
+21 GVING
-27 MRKRKKLWNLWKT
+27 MKKRKRLWNLWKT

-52 LLVTDFL
+52 LLVTDIL

-64 ERTTEESQAE
+64 ERTTEDSQAE

-80 RIVANDSIVIDGLA
+80 HIVANDSIVIDGLI
-94 GKVDPSLIQ
+94 GKADTSAIQ
-103 VYTNKLLKST
+103 TYTNRILKNT
-113 DVQFIVV
+113 GVQFIVV

-130 PNPQKIGQHFIGG
+130 PNPQKIGHHFIGG
-143 DEGTALKGKEY
+143 DEGPALKGKEH
-154 VSLAEGTLGVSM
+154 VSLAEGTLGISM
-166 RVFIP
+166 RVFVP

-180 GVVAVGISA
+180 GAVSVGISA

-197 ESRYIMYI
+197 ESRHIIYI
-205 GVGVGLLVG
+205 GVGVGVLVG

-234 HRVAK
+234 HRIAK

-258 DKEAKVTLIN
+258 DKEANVTLIN

-277 SGLKDD
+277 SGLEED

-289 EVYMPNSRIKEVLQ
+289 ELYMPNSRIKEVLQ
-303 TGEVQ
+303 TGEIQ

-379 LTHMKQYEELQKYVS
+379 LTHMKQYEELQKYIS
-394 SMVSEHQYEI
+394 GMVSEHQYEI
-404 GGVMKKIKNPVF
+404 GGVMKRIKSPVF

-425 YSREKNI
+425 YAREKNI
-432 NLIISEDAY
+432 KLIISEDSY
-441 LPEIYDE
+441 MPEMDDE

-461 IDNALEAVMNCE
+461 IDNALEAVTNCE
-473 KKQVEIGIQY
+473 KKQVEVEIQY
-483 GDALTITVQDTG
+483 GDTLTITVQDTG
-495 NGIKE
+495 KGIPE
-500 EEIDTLFTK
+500 EEIGALFTK

-522 YLVKKSIQRINGE
+522 YLVKESIQRINGE
-535 IHISSLLGEGTT
+535 IHMHSLVGKGTT

-553 KGRDERQI
+553 RGRDERQI

>member
-1 MIGKY
+1 MI
-6 KVKMVSFYLFYDLII
+6 SPYLFFYSAIR
-21 EGVMEG
+21 GVING
-27 MRKRKKLWNLWKT
+27 MKKRRRLWNLWKT

-52 LLVTDFL
+52 LLVTDIL

-80 RIVANDSIVIDGLA
+80 HIVANDSVVIDGLI
-94 GKVDPSLIQ
+94 GKADTSAIQ
-103 VYTNKLLKST
+103 TYTNRILKNT
-113 DVQFIVV
+113 GVQFIVV
-120 MDMNGIRKSH
+120 MDMDGIRKSH
-130 PNPQKIGQHFIGG
+130 PNPQKIGHHFVGG
-143 DEGTALKGKEY
+143 DEGTVLKGKEH
-154 VSLAEGTLGVSM
+154 VSLAEGTLGISM
-166 RVFIP
+166 RVFVP
-171 VFSETGEQL
+171 VFADTGEQL
-180 GVVAVGISA
+180 GAVAVGISA

-197 ESRYIMYI
+197 ESRHIIYI

-234 HRVAK
+234 HRIAK

-277 SGLKDD
+277 SGLEED

-289 EVYMPNSRIKEVLQ
+289 ELYMPNSRIKEVLQ

-404 GGVMKKIKNPVF
+404 GGIMKKIQSPVF

-425 YSREKNI
+425 YAREKNI
-432 NLIISEDAY
+432 KLIIKEDSY

-448 SITHELITIVGNL
+448 RIIHELITIVGNL
-461 IDNALEAVMNCE
+461 INNALDAVTNCE
-473 KKQVEIGIQY
+473 KKQVEVGIQY
-483 GDALTITVQDTG
+483 GDTLIITVQDTG
-495 NGIKE
+495 KGIKE
-500 EEIDTLFTK
+500 DEIDALFIK

-522 YLVKKSIQRINGE
+522 HLVKESIQRINGE
-535 IHISSLLGEGTT
+535 IYVHSLLGTGTT

-553 KGRDERQI
+553 KSRDER

>member
-1 MIGKY
+1 MKII
-6 KVKMVSFYLFYDLII
+6 SPYLFFYSAIR
-21 EGVMEG
+21 GVING
-27 MRKRKKLWNLWKT
+27 MKKRRRLWNLWKT

-52 LLVTDFL
+52 LLVTDIL

-64 ERTTEESQAE
+64 ERTTEDSQAE

-80 RIVANDSIVIDGLA
+80 HIVANDSIVIDGLI
-94 GKVDPSLIQ
+94 GKADTAAIQ
-103 VYTNKLLKST
+103 TYTNRILKNT
-113 DVQFIVV
+113 GVQFIVV

-130 PNPQKIGQHFIGG
+130 PNPQKIGHHFIGG
-143 DEGTALKGKEY
+143 DEGPALKGKEH
-154 VSLAEGTLGVSM
+154 VSLAEGTLGISM
-166 RVFIP
+166 RVFVPI
-171 VFSETGEQL
+171 FSETGEQL
-180 GVVAVGISA
+180 GAVAVGISA

-197 ESRYIMYI
+197 ESRHIIYI
-205 GVGVGLLVG
+205 GVGVGVLVG

-234 HRVAK
+234 HRIAK

-258 DKEAKVTLIN
+258 DKEARVTLIN

-277 SGLKDD
+277 SGLEED

-289 EVYMPNSRIKEVLQ
+289 ELYMPNSRIKEVLQ

-379 LTHMKQYEELQKYVS
+379 LTHMKQYEELQKYIS
-394 SMVSEHQYEI
+394 GMVSEHQYEI
-404 GGVMKKIKNPVF
+404 GGVMKRIKSPVF

-425 YSREKNI
+425 YAREKNI
-432 NLIISEDAY
+432 KLIISEDSY
-441 LPEIYDE
+441 MPEIDDE

-461 IDNALEAVMNCE
+461 IDNALEAVTNCE
-473 KKQVEIGIQY
+473 KKRVEVKIQH
-483 GDALTITVQDTG
+483 GDILTITVQDTG
-495 NGIKE
+495 KGIQEKE
-500 EEIDTLFTK
+500 IEQLFTK

-522 YLVKKSIQRINGE
+522 YLVKESIQRINGE
-535 IHISSLLGEGTT
+535 IHMHSLVGKGTT
-547 ITIEIP
+547 ITIEIL